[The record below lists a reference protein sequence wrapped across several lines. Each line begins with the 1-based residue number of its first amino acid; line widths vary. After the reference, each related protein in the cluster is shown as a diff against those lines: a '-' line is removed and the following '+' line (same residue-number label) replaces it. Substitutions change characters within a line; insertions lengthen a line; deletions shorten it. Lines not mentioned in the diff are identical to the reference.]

1 MPELYGTFSLNGA
14 EVKENQVQI
23 LNNQQDNILYFNLNN
38 DNTMNNF
45 TIIYNISIETNYS
58 SVCTID
64 IIILPSYS
72 NCPNNINEN
81 ITKTEFKENLLNNI
95 LCIDSSSII
104 NGFDF
109 IALILSLDKNNSQGE
124 INKDS
129 GIDLDNCVTEL
140 KNHYNLTDDQNL
152 IVIKSEPKELENKGM
167 TLEVYDNIGQK
178 LDLSFCQ
185 SKIKVTKNLESVEG
199 LDIQTAKE
207 FSKQGIDVFNAED
220 KFFNDICH
228 PFNSKDGIDIT
239 LSDRRKDIF
248 QNFTFCQNGCSY
260 EGIDFNLSVANC
272 ICDASISQETSSE
285 DTENNNKNIEKNP

>member
-1 MPELYGTFSLNGA
+1 
-14 EVKENQVQI
+14 
-23 LNNQQDNILYFNLNN
+23 
-38 DNTMNNF
+38 
-45 TIIYNISIETNYS
+45 
-58 SVCTID
+58 
-64 IIILPSYS
+64 
-72 NCPNNINEN
+72 
-81 ITKTEFKENLLNNI
+81 
-95 LCIDSSSII
+95 
-104 NGFDF
+104 
-109 IALILSLDKNNSQGE
+109 
-124 INKDS
+124 
-129 GIDLDNCVTEL
+129 
-140 KNHYNLTDDQNL
+140 
-152 IVIKSEPKELENKGM
+152 M

-285 DTENNNKNIEKNP
+285 DTENNNNEKINLNNIVNSFTSSLLDFNFKVVMCYNLVFNMNILKNNF